1 MRYPLLRLNVT
12 KFLTIVLVIGILTSI
27 ISANWS
33 DGELIRPNAWMFIV
47 EIVSAIW
54 SLDLSAEFLKIAIDA
69 TGTTIGYAASG
80 LSLAVLFA
88 LPLGI
93 LASGTLFRSLVV
105 RVVGMLSIRSVLA
118 LLRSIHELVWAWL
131 IIVAIGF
138 SPAAAILAIAIPY
151 SAILARIY
159 ADLLNDVPQE
169 PMAALRASGAN
180 EFKVLLYGRLP
191 MALPNMVSYTF
202 YRFECAIRSAA
213 IFSFVG
219 VGGLGYQIQLSLDD
233 LRFEQ
238 VWTLLAFLVLL
249 IALVDGWSNLVRSKL
264 LR

>member
-1 MRYPLLRLNVT
+1 MRYTVPRLNAT
-12 KFLTIVLVIGILTSI
+12 KFLTIVIFFGILISF

-33 DGELIRPNAWMFIV
+33 DGGLIRPNAWPLIV
-47 EIVSAIW
+47 EIVSASW
-54 SLDLSAEFLKIAIDA
+54 SLDLSAVFLKIAINA
-69 TGTTIGYAASG
+69 TATTVAYAASG
-80 LSLAVLFA
+80 LSLAVLLA

-93 LASGTLFRSLVV
+93 LASGTIFRSLVV

-159 ADLLNDVPQE
+159 ADLLNDVPQQ
-169 PMAALRASGAN
+169 PIAALRASGAN

-191 MALPNMVSYTF
+191 MALPNMISYTF

-219 VGGLGYQIQLSLDD
+219 IGGLGYQIQLSLDD

-238 VWTLLAFLVLL
+238 VWTLLGFLVVV
-249 IALVDGWSNLVRSKL
+249 IALVDFWSNLVRSKL
-264 LR
+264 VK

>member
-1 MRYPLLRLNVT
+1 MRYTLFRLNPT
-12 KFLTIVLVIGILTSI
+12 KFLTIVIIFGIFISLMSTS
-27 ISANWS
+27 WS
-33 DGELIRPNAWMFIV
+33 NGKLIRPNAWPFIV

-54 SLDLSAEFLKIAIDA
+54 SLDLSTEFLKIAINS
-69 TGTTIGYAASG
+69 TSITVGYAASG
-80 LSLAVLFA
+80 LSLAVLLA

-105 RVVGMLSIRSVLA
+105 RVVGMVSIRSVLA

-169 PMAALRASGAN
+169 PIVALRASGAN
-180 EFKVLLYGRLP
+180 ELKVLLYGRLS
-191 MALPNMVSYTF
+191 MALPNMLSYTF

-219 VGGLGYQIQLSLDD
+219 VGGLGYQIQLSMDD

-238 VWTLLAFLVLL
+238 VWTLLAFLVFV
-249 IALVDGWSNLVRSKL
+249 IAFVDLWSNLVRSKL
-264 LR
+264 VG